1 MAKKTKTPTHFEHS
15 SLVNARIP
23 TTHSSMK
30 EPVAN
35 IPPFGLRMQPD
46 LKRRVEVAAA
56 KNNRSIN
63 AEIVAT
69 LEEAYPPKTTFT
81 EFMRDWVAPIAAAQ
95 SDEEKT
101 RLVDAANSEAESR
114 NAGYRV
120 GLDVDQM
127 KPFIVFIADDIQEFL
142 DKADN

>member
-1 MAKKTKTPTHFEHS
+1 MAKKTKTPTHIEHS
-15 SLVNARIP
+15 SVVNARIP
-23 TTHSSMK
+23 TTQPSMR

-46 LKRRVEVAAA
+46 LKRRVEEAAA

-69 LEEAYPPKTTFT
+69 LEEAYPPTTTFT
-81 EFMRDWVAPIAAAQ
+81 EFMREWVAPIAAAK
-95 SDEEKT
+95 SNEEKT
-101 RLVDAANSEAESR
+101 RLVDAANFEAELR
-114 NAGYRV
+114 DAGFRV

-127 KPFIVFIADDIQEFL
+127 RPFIVFTGPNIEDALKDSD
-142 DKADN
+142 